1 MESVRALHALGAHHG
16 HEVHHMDV
24 KSMFLN
30 EELKEEVF
38 VTKSLRFVVAKYEHK
53 VLRLHK
59 VLYGLHQAPRSYNA
73 KLDTSLASLG
83 FQRSRSK
90 HGIYAMGHDT
100 LRLVVG
106 VYVNDL
112 IIIGGSN
119 SGILEFK
126 QKMRQTFSM
135 SGLGLLSYS
144 LGIEVR

>member
-24 KSMFLN
+24 KSVFLN
-30 EELKEEVF
+30 GELKEEVF
-38 VTKSLRFVVAKYEHK
+38 MTQSLRFVVAEDDHK

-59 VLYGLHQAPRSYNA
+59 VLYGLHQALRACND

-90 HGIYAMGHDT
+90 HDIYAMGHDT
-100 LRLVVG
+100 FRLVAG

-119 SGILEFK
+119 SGILEF
-126 QKMRQTFSM
+126 
-135 SGLGLLSYS
+135 
-144 LGIEVR
+144 